1 MLKLVLL
8 DPHPVVQKGF
18 KTFFK
23 KTENIT
29 VCGTFS
35 KINELFDFLKEN
47 TVDVVV
53 LEMELPDGS
62 VVQTIRRIKEK
73 YQSVSVLIFTSLPQ
87 SIYGI
92 SLLKAGAVGYL
103 SKQVSQ
109 KVMIEAIEK
118 AVKLGYHITS
128 NFVNEISN
136 NVDLSRPRNTYGTLS
151 SREIEVLKFLVEG
164 KRNIDIAQTLKINQK
179 TVNTYKSR
187 LMKKLDV
194 KNQVD
199 LFQQARN
206 LELL

>member
-1 MLKLVLL
+1 MLKLVLP

-53 LEMELPDGS
+53 LEMELPDCS
-62 VVQTIRRIKEK
+62 AVQTIHRIKEK

-128 NFVNEISN
+128 NFANEIIN
-136 NVDLSRPRNTYGTLS
+136 NVDLSRPRNAYDILF

>member
-1 MLKLVLL
+1 
-8 DPHPVVQKGF
+8 
-18 KTFFK
+18 
-23 KTENIT
+23 
-29 VCGTFS
+29 
-35 KINELFDFLKEN
+35 
-47 TVDVVV
+47 
-53 LEMELPDGS
+53 
-62 VVQTIRRIKEK
+62 
-73 YQSVSVLIFTSLPQ
+73 
-87 SIYGI
+87 
-92 SLLKAGAVGYL
+92 
-103 SKQVSQ
+103 
-109 KVMIEAIEK
+109 MIEAIEK

-128 NFVNEISN
+128 NFANEIIN
-136 NVDLSRPRNTYGTLS
+136 NVDLSRPRNAYDTLS

>member
-53 LEMELPDGS
+53 LEMELPDCS
-62 VVQTIRRIKEK
+62 AVQTIHRIKEK

>member
-1 MLKLVLL
+1 MLKLVLP

-53 LEMELPDGS
+53 LEMELPDCS
-62 VVQTIRRIKEK
+62 AVQTIHRIKEK

-118 AVKLGYHITS
+118 AVKLGYLITS

-136 NVDLSRPRNTYGTLS
+136 NVDLSRPSNTYGTLS

-206 LELL
+206 L

>member
-1 MLKLVLL
+1 MLKLVLP

-53 LEMELPDGS
+53 LEMELPDCS
-62 VVQTIRRIKEK
+62 AVQTIHRIKEK

-206 LELL
+206 L

>member
-1 MLKLVLL
+1 VLL

>member
-128 NFVNEISN
+128 NFVNEISD

>member
-1 MLKLVLL
+1 MLKLVLP

-53 LEMELPDGS
+53 LEMELPDCS
-62 VVQTIRRIKEK
+62 AVQTIHRIKEK

>member
-23 KTENIT
+23 KTNNIK

-35 KINELFDFLKEN
+35 RIKELFRFLKTN
-47 TVDVVV
+47 TVNVVI

-62 VVQTIRRIKEK
+62 AVQTIRRIKEK
-73 YQSVSVLIFTSLPQ
+73 YPSVSVLIFTSLPQ

-109 KVMIEAIEK
+109 KVMKEAIEK

-128 NFVNEISN
+128 NFANEISN
-136 NVDLSRPRNTYGTLS
+136 NVDLSRPRNAYGTLS
-151 SREIEVLKFLVEG
+151 SREIEVLKYLVEG
-164 KRNIDIAQTLKINQK
+164 KRNIDIAQTLYINQK

>member
-1 MLKLVLL
+1 MLKLALL
-8 DPHPVVQKGF
+8 DSHPVVQKGF

-23 KTENIT
+23 KNEKII
-29 VCGTFS
+29 VSGTFT
-35 KINELFDFLKEN
+35 KIIDLFEFLKEN
-47 TVDVVV
+47 HVNVVI

-62 VVQTIRRIKEK
+62 AVETIRKIKLTYPE
-73 YQSVSVLIFTSLPQ
+73 VSILIYTSLPQ

-103 SKQVSQ
+103 SKQVSR

-118 AVKLGYHITS
+118 VVKLGYHITS
-128 NFVNEISN
+128 NFANEISN
-136 NVDLSRPRNTYGTLS
+136 NVDVARPRNTYGTLS
-151 SREIEVLKFLVEG
+151 SREIEVLKFLIEG
-164 KRNIDIAQTLKINQK
+164 KRNVEIAQTLKINQK

-206 LELL
+206 LELF